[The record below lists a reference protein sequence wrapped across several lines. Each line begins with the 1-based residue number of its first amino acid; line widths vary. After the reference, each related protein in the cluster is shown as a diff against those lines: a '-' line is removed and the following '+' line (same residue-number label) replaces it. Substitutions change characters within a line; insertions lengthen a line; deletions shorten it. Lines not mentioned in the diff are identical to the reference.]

1 MRPLIALLSALLLVY
16 IMLAIAACSLQSR
29 LIYRPEL
36 GRDET
41 ATPAASHIAF
51 EDVRIVT
58 ADGETL
64 RGWFVA
70 VPDSVGTAALF
81 HGNAGTIS
89 HRIGWL
95 PMFRN
100 LRLSSLLFDYR
111 GYGASSGRPTESGT
125 YADADAVWNYLTATR
140 GVPASRIVLIGE
152 SLGGAIAAQLAA
164 RRNPGALVLHSA
176 FTSVPDLGAELY
188 PILPVRW
195 LARFDYGTL
204 SFLREVNCPVLVAHS
219 RDDDIVPFGHGLRLF
234 AAARPPKA
242 IIELSG
248 SHNGAFLYMRPAWV
262 RAFGDFLRRALK

>member
-1 MRPLIALLSALLLVY
+1 MRSLITLLSALLLLYVT
-16 IMLAIAACSLQSR
+16 LAVAACSLQSR
-29 LIYRPEL
+29 LIYHPEL

-41 ATPAASHIAF
+41 ATPAVSHIPF
-51 EDVRIVT
+51 DDVRIAT

-64 RGWFVA
+64 HGWFVP
-70 VPDSVGTAALF
+70 VPDAVGTAVLF
-81 HGNAGTIS
+81 HGNAGTIA

-140 GVPASRIVLIGE
+140 GVPAQRIVLIGE
-152 SLGGAIAAQLAA
+152 SLGGAIAAHLAI
-164 RRNPGALVLHSA
+164 RRRPGALVLHSA

-204 SFLREVNCPVLVAHS
+204 SFLGKADCPVLIAHS
-219 RDDDIVPFGHGLRLF
+219 RDDDIVPFGHGIRLF
-234 AAARPPKA
+234 AAAHPPKVF
-242 IIELSG
+242 IELSG
-248 SHNGAFLYMRPAWV
+248 SHNDAFLYMQPEWV
-262 RAFGDFLRRALK
+262 RSFGDFVRRALE